1 MSCQSTVYT
10 HGLSRVTCWRL
21 GVNQDNKTSHF
32 KPESYLVF
40 LLSVAG
46 LSVSA
51 FLLIFSQWT
60 HFKQNH
66 KIEINIKT
74 NFVYVNIDR
83 RAIPNDSTCFS
94 APGAK
99 VILCKPATVKRTM
112 IKRQYF
118 HHQAQKKPKTCLTSM
133 VVISASKKGIN
144 KEFCL
149 RYVH

>member
-99 VILCKPATVKRTM
+99 VILCKPATVRTM